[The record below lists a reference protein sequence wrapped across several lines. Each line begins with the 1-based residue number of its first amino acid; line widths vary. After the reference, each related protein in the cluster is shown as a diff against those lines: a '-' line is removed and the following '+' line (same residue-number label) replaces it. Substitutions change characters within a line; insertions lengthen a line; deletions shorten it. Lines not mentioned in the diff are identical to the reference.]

1 MNHQQ
6 IINATLDEVS
16 KQFNFTIQP
25 NIKKSISNAV
35 IRSITPAT
43 PPKSSVPAPK
53 NVIINE
59 DSQSVHRES

>member
-35 IRSITPAT
+35 IRSITPAP
-43 PPKSSVPAPK
+43 PPKPSVSAPK

-59 DSQSVHRES
+59 GSQSVHRES